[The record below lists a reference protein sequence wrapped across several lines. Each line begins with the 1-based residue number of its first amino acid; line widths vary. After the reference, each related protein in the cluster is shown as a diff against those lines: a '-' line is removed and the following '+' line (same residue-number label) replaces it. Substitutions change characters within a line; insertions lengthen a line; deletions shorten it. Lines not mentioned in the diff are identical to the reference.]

1 MNYSKNIKLV
11 LGPLAA
17 VIIMF
22 GFNIAPSNPMVTKML
37 AVSVWMAIWWLTE
50 AVDLAAT
57 ALLPILLLPILGI
70 ADSKTIASQYMDPI
84 IFLFI
89 GGFIIAFAIER
100 WHLHQR
106 IALKILI
113 IVGTSPSRILF
124 GTMFTSYLISMWI
137 SNTATVMMLMAAV
150 LAVIVQIEQH
160 YDNEKHSHKMASA
173 LLIGLAY
180 SGTIGGMATLVG
192 TPTNMIFLR
201 EYTDKFPHNNDMN
214 FFSWFVIGFPL
225 SFVFLL
231 IAFFIL
237 KLLFIKKENVI
248 VLDKNY
254 FAEAYQKLGKMSFE
268 EKVISIIFLTTAV
281 LWFTRTDI
289 DFGIFKMYGWSN
301 LFANKEYIQD
311 CTVAIAMALL
321 LFFIP
326 SKNEKGRALIIW
338 EDVSKLPFDI
348 ILLFGG
354 GFALAKGFELSG
366 LSTWIASQL
375 QFTETT
381 NIYLLIFGMCVL
393 VSVISEFASNV
404 ACIQLML
411 PIILAIQLTMKVHPL
426 LLMIPATL
434 ASSLGFMLPVATAPN
449 TIVFGSN
456 RLRVKD
462 MMVAGLLLDIVGIIL
477 ITLAMVIVQQF
488 Y

>member
-1 MNYSKNIKLV
+1 
-11 LGPLAA
+11 
-17 VIIMF
+17 
-22 GFNIAPSNPMVTKML
+22 
-37 AVSVWMAIWWLTE
+37 
-50 AVDLAAT
+50 
-57 ALLPILLLPILGI
+57 
-70 ADSKTIASQYMDPI
+70 
-84 IFLFI
+84 
-89 GGFIIAFAIER
+89 
-100 WHLHQR
+100 
-106 IALKILI
+106 
-113 IVGTSPSRILF
+113 
-124 GTMFTSYLISMWI
+124 
-137 SNTATVMMLMAAV
+137 
-150 LAVIVQIEQH
+150 
-160 YDNEKHSHKMASA
+160 
-173 LLIGLAY
+173 
-180 SGTIGGMATLVG
+180 
-192 TPTNMIFLR
+192 
-201 EYTDKFPHNNDMN
+201 
-214 FFSWFVIGFPL
+214 
-225 SFVFLL
+225 
-231 IAFFIL
+231 
-237 KLLFIKKENVI
+237 
-248 VLDKNY
+248 
-254 FAEAYQKLGKMSFE
+254 MSFE